1 MSEVAA
7 LMNQRPLTYLD
18 SEDDGFSA
26 IRPCDFYLK
35 GRNLTCAL
43 KVGSTMDEWM
53 TPQELQAIRTRQEAL
68 EALDLGAK
76 VREHIWKQFSLQYIA
91 ALREHRN
98 TTVRTSL
105 KEGRKTRWRR
115 LAWSLSST
123 KHHNSWKLVRII
135 RTIPNKKGQIGEVEV
150 RLPDRTTRI
159 RSVTKLIPLELEDVE
174 EEGAKEQMEIP
185 VPPLGVTRILQSKI
199 PQRTTRKTMS
209 RRTQTQVKMTMKP
222 PMKAPIHCRRRRSPE
237 AQEPKKTFS
246 TASES
251 DHPSTS
257 RAATTTS
264 TVKDPGRK
272 RGKTTTMKS
281 PRIPQKKPNA
291 QMTPPEMRTI
301 IPSSTPR
308 CRASATQ
315 PPGRVSTDFSRTTPD
330 SSTVRPHDSQTH
342 CAERTTTTRRRAS
355 GDAPKGASTATI
367 VPPTCTT
374 QPIP

>member
-43 KVGSTMDEWM
+43 KVGLPRTTMDEWM

-91 ALREHRN
+91 ALREHHRAHLAQG
-98 TTVRTSL
+98 RTQNKVAKVGMVAIL
-105 KEGRKTRWRR
+105 DEAPQPRY
-115 LAWSLSST
+115 
-123 KHHNSWKLVRII
+123 SWKLVRII

-174 EEGAKEQMEIP
+174 EEGAAMEIP
-185 VPPLGVTRILQSKI
+185 VPPLGDDSDTPEQD
-199 PQRTTRKTMS
+199 PPADN
-209 RRTQTQVKMTMKP
+209 TQDDVEEDP
-222 PMKAPIHCRRRRSPE
+222 NPGEDDDE
-237 AQEPKKTFS
+237 AQADESDPS
-246 TASES
+246 TADEEEVTEAQRAEEDILDADEASES

-301 IPSSTPR
+301 IDTEMPSFSDPNHLEESQQT
-308 CRASATQ
+308 SAGPHPTLRQ
-315 PPGRVSTDFSRTTPD
+315 SGRMIL
-330 SSTVRPHDSQTH
+330 RPI
-342 CAERTTTTRRRAS
+342 
-355 GDAPKGASTATI
+355 APKNYDDAKKGKWRRS
-367 VPPTCTT
+367 
-374 QPIP
+374 

>member
-43 KVGSTMDEWM
+43 KVGLPRTTMDEWM

-91 ALREHRN
+91 ALREHHRAHLAQG
-98 TTVRTSL
+98 RTQNKVAKVGMVAIL
-105 KEGRKTRWRR
+105 DEAPQPRY
-115 LAWSLSST
+115 
-123 KHHNSWKLVRII
+123 SWKLVRII

-174 EEGAKEQMEIP
+174 EEGAAMEIP
-185 VPPLGVTRILQSKI
+185 VPPLGDDSDTPEQD

-222 PMKAPIHCRRRRSPE
+222 RPMKVTRPLLRRRRSHGGTRAE
-237 AQEPKKTFS
+237 EDILDADE
-246 TASES
+246 ASES

-301 IPSSTPR
+301 IDTEMPSFSDPNHLEESQQT
-308 CRASATQ
+308 SAGPHPTLRQ
-315 PPGRVSTDFSRTTPD
+315 SGRMIL
-330 SSTVRPHDSQTH
+330 RPI
-342 CAERTTTTRRRAS
+342 
-355 GDAPKGASTATI
+355 APKNYDDAKKGKWRRS
-367 VPPTCTT
+367 
-374 QPIP
+374 